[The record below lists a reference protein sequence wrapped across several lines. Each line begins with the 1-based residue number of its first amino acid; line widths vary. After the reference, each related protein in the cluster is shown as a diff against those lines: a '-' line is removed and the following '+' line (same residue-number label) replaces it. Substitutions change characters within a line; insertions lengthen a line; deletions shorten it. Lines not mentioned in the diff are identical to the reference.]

1 MGIFRMKNFQ
11 QRTVRIRTK
20 NPSSNPLRKA
30 ILVPFLAV
38 CRLGSRT
45 PTHEV
50 WPRGGRVIE
59 CNTVESVE
67 NSRDKLRMK
76 DCFFTVPGFKQAVW
90 YHGRFD
96 VETIK
101 NHFGISKTEDY
112 QLVGKA
118 ICGFQGKGM
127 VLINNDTQLMDFC
140 RTHTPQNFFIEL
152 FYPYGR
158 EYRFHATRDEV
169 FLSWRKLRS
178 KDAEERWFFN
188 SHNCNWVGE
197 GNQLFNK
204 PLNWDELCREA
215 CKAISSVGL
224 DIGAVDI
231 RVSAQDTR
239 QFIVCEVNSAPALG
253 EDGIDAYREQIRKVL
268 MKKYNNEK

>member
-1 MGIFRMKNFQ
+1 MKQFQ

-45 PTHEV
+45 PTREV
-50 WPRGGRVIE
+50 FPRAIHRVIE
-59 CNTVESVE
+59 CNSVESIE

-76 DCFFTVPGFKQAVW
+76 ACFEKEGVIQAKH

-101 NHFGISKTEDY
+101 KHFSISKTEEY

-118 ICGFQGKGM
+118 ICGFQGHGM
-127 VLINNDTQLMDFC
+127 VLINNDTQLADFC
-140 RTHTPQNFFIEL
+140 RTHTPNNFFIEL
-152 FYPYGR
+152 FYNYGR
-158 EYRFHATRDEV
+158 EYRFHTTQTEV
-169 FLSWRKLRS
+169 FLTWRKLRS

-204 PLNWDELCREA
+204 PSNWDQLCREA
-215 CKAISSVGL
+215 CKAIKSCGL

-231 RVSAQDTR
+231 RVSSQDTT

-253 EDGIDAYREQIRKVL
+253 EEGIDKYREIIKKVL
-268 MKKYNNEK
+268 INKYSNA